1 MLLHTLRNVCFML
14 LENSRGQ
21 QFYRILTI
29 CKCSILQ
36 FTAFKAM
43 RQERMKER
51 KKERS
56 NSRKEQ
62 NRKEQSVSECAL
74 KCKSSTNSETKQG
87 GKGVGRS
94 GRRIALKQRLR
105 TRCYLLRC
113 KSSLFIMKGCVLLIF
128 QQNHRSANL
137 ALQSNDLQQFH

>member
-62 NRKEQSVSECAL
+62 NRKEWSVSECAL
-74 KCKSSTNSETKQG
+74 KCRSSTNRETSR
-87 GKGVGRS
+87 V
-94 GRRIALKQRLR
+94 ALKQRFR